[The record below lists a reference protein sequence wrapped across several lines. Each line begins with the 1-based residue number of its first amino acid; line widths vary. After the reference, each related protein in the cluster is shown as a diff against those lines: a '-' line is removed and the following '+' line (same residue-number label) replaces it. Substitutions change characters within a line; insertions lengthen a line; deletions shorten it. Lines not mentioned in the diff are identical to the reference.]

1 MFSQAG
7 REILIKAVVQAIPS
21 YAMSCFRLPK
31 KLIKNLHSLAAN
43 FWWGDTKD
51 NKKLHWCTWDKLC
64 KPKEEGGLEFWSLN
78 EFNQALLAKQGW
90 RLIYNPQSLLAR
102 VLKNSYYPNV
112 SFMEAGCPPGASCV
126 WKGICWG
133 RKILQEGARWRIG
146 NGREARVWEDKWI
159 PRPSGTIL
167 LKKPEIEPQTK
178 LHYFINTDGQWQID
192 KVKKHFHE
200 EDIPWVQG
208 IPIDLYVEDTLTW
221 PYTPNGQYMVKSG
234 YRIGREINL
243 HPTRSSN
250 MEDIHKWWKMLWSM
264 SLPPRMK
271 LFGWRV
277 CHNWLPAKTNLA
289 HRGMDVN
296 LSCDLC
302 GHQAETLTHALWG
315 CAKVKTIWKLVPWYN
330 KCAHFKNGSM
340 FDIMV
345 TLKEHLDKSEF
356 EEAIKIMWA
365 IWENRNRY
373 WNKLPVMNGIQ
384 LLDWI
389 FTAYP
394 NSRKRKEQPTTLDM
408 KHQQPKKWI
417 RPPTGHI
424 SINCDA
430 AMNTGTAGVGTGF
443 IWRD

>member
-1 MFSQAG
+1 
-7 REILIKAVVQAIPS
+7 
-21 YAMSCFRLPK
+21 
-31 KLIKNLHSLAAN
+31 
-43 FWWGDTKD
+43 
-51 NKKLHWCTWDKLC
+51 
-64 KPKEEGGLEFWSLN
+64 
-78 EFNQALLAKQGW
+78 
-90 RLIYNPQSLLAR
+90 
-102 VLKNSYYPNV
+102 
-112 SFMEAGCPPGASCV
+112 
-126 WKGICWG
+126 
-133 RKILQEGARWRIG
+133 
-146 NGREARVWEDKWI
+146 
-159 PRPSGTIL
+159 
-167 LKKPEIEPQTK
+167 
-178 LHYFINTDGQWQID
+178 
-192 KVKKHFHE
+192 
-200 EDIPWVQG
+200 
-208 IPIDLYVEDTLTW
+208 
-221 PYTPNGQYMVKSG
+221 
-234 YRIGREINL
+234 
-243 HPTRSSN
+243 
-250 MEDIHKWWKMLWSM
+250 
-264 SLPPRMK
+264 
-271 LFGWRV
+271 
-277 CHNWLPAKTNLA
+277 
-289 HRGMDVN
+289 MDVN

-394 NSRKRKEQPTTLDM
+394 DSKNRKEQPTTLDM

-430 AMNTGTAGVGTGF
+430 AMNTGTAGMAEAWAILEALKHQPHTANMPLEIQSDCKKIVDA
-443 IWRD
+443 IKNRDNKLSAVSTLLHQIQVRMESSNCTNIVHVHRNNNECAHMLARKCLDTKNTHIFTHSFPRWLATFCKADLP

>member
-1 MFSQAG
+1 MHEKKVRDEAMEGDQESSNLVPPH
-7 REILIKAVVQAIPS
+7 EIHEL
-21 YAMSCFRLPK
+21 
-31 KLIKNLHSLAAN
+31 
-43 FWWGDTKD
+43 D
-51 NKKLHWCTWDKLC
+51 NYC
-64 KPKEEGGLEFWSLN
+64 
-78 EFNQALLAKQGW
+78 
-90 RLIYNPQSLLAR
+90 
-102 VLKNSYYPNV
+102 
-112 SFMEAGCPPGASCV
+112 
-126 WKGICWG
+126 
-133 RKILQEGARWRIG
+133 
-146 NGREARVWEDKWI
+146 
-159 PRPSGTIL
+159 
-167 LKKPEIEPQTK
+167 EIM
-178 LHYFINTDGQWQID
+178 H
-192 KVKKHFHE
+192 KHFHE

-277 CHNWLPAKTNLA
+277 CHNWLPAKINLA

-315 CAKVKTIWKLVPWYN
+315 CAKVKTIWKLVPWYH

-345 TLKEHLDKSEF
+345 TLKDHLHKSEF

-394 NSRKRKEQPTTLDM
+394 DSRNSKEQTMNIDM

-417 RPPTGHI
+417 RPPTRHI
-424 SINCDA
+424 SVNCDA
-430 AMNTGTAGVGTGF
+430 AMTNGTAGVGTGF
-443 IWRD
+443 IWRDWEGNLLLAGMVYHQSCCSVEMAEAWAILEALKHQPHTANMAIEIQSDCKKIVDEIQHRDNKLSAVSTILHQIQDRMDSSNCTNIVHVHRNNNECAHMLARKCLATKETHIFTHSFPRWLAIFCKADLP